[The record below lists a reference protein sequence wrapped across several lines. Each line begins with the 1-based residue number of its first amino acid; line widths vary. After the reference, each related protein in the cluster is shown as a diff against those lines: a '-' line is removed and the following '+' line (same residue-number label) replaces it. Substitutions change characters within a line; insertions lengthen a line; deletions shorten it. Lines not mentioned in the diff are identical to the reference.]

1 MKKLTNIIYGVCGV
15 GILWVLASW
24 VDVVLHNTTTFQ
36 YASWNLFK
44 ILFQEENNMTA
55 VTYIVT
61 PKNKKEQPFEVKTLK
76 DAVTAT
82 SNRTTGD
89 YKVKYTRVEEEL

>member
-15 GILWVLASW
+15 GIVWVLASW
-24 VDVVLHNTTTFQ
+24 ADVVLHNTTTFQ

-44 ILFQEENNMTA
+44 ILFQEDNTMTR

-76 DAVTAT
+76 DALLAT
-82 SNRTTGD
+82 DYRKKGD
-89 YKVKYTRVEEEL
+89 FKVKYTRVEEEL

>member
-1 MKKLTNIIYGVCGV
+1 
-15 GILWVLASW
+15 
-24 VDVVLHNTTTFQ
+24 
-36 YASWNLFK
+36 
-44 ILFQEENNMTA
+44 MTR

-76 DAVTAT
+76 EAVTAT

-89 YKVKYTRVEEEL
+89 YKVKYTRVEEDLQAETLGNQGPARKKNVVDKCFLMCYNKGTKKE